1 MLNRLK
7 TVRAEFPSQ
16 FWILFIGMFISTV
29 GSSMIWP
36 FLTLY
41 VSKKL
46 GLPLTQAA
54 SLVTI
59 NAVMGLI
66 FSFIAGPITDRLGR
80 KWVMVASLF
89 VNGSMYVVMSHASS
103 YAMFALCQAV
113 MGAFNPLY
121 RVGADAMMS
130 DLIIPEKRS
139 NAYSLL
145 RTSNNLGVAIGPALG
160 GFIASRS
167 YTVAFYLAAVG
178 LIFYSFLI
186 TFKAHETL
194 PQEAAASLKGK
205 QVFSGYGHIFND
217 REFMGFI
224 VSFTFTNMLASLI
237 WVLLPVYT
245 NQNFHISESLY
256 GWIPTTNAIMVVLF
270 QYGVNKVTRNH
281 KPLWVLAAG
290 TAFYAIGTTAVAFF
304 TGFWGFW
311 LCMVIT
317 TIGELVV
324 IPTATTFTANQAPTE
339 MRGRYMS
346 IYNLTSS
353 LASATAPVLGGVLN
367 DNVGPRMIWLGGG
380 VIGVVSVLFFVSMAV
395 LFKNA
400 GVQVLKTT
408 STDNLS

>member
-1 MLNRLK
+1 MLSRLRSA
-7 TVRAEFPSQ
+7 RAEFPFQ
-16 FWILFIGMFISTV
+16 FWILFVGMFISTI

-46 GLPLTQAA
+46 SLPLTQAA

-89 VNGSMYVVMSHASS
+89 VNGAMYVVMSHANS
-103 YAMFALCQAV
+103 YGMFALCQAV

-130 DLIIPEKRS
+130 DLIAPDKRS
-139 NAYSLL
+139 SAYSLL

-160 GFIASRS
+160 GFIASHS
-167 YTVAFYLAAVG
+167 YTIAFYLAATG
-178 LIFYSFLI
+178 LIFYSFLV
-186 TFKAHETL
+186 TFKARETL
-194 PQEAAASLKGK
+194 PLEAAASLKGK
-205 QVFSGYGHIFND
+205 QVFSGYGHIFHD
-217 REFMGFI
+217 REFITFI
-224 VSFTFTNMLASLI
+224 ISYTFTNMLASLI

-245 NQNFHISESLY
+245 NQNFNIPESLY

-270 QYGVNKVTRNH
+270 QYAVNQVTRRR

-304 TGFWGFW
+304 SGFWGFW
-311 LCMVIT
+311 LCMVIAT
-317 TIGELVV
+317 AGELVV
-324 IPTATTFTANQAPTE
+324 VPTATTFTANQAPSE

-353 LASATAPVLGGVLN
+353 LASAVAPVLGGVLN
-367 DNVGPRMIWLGGG
+367 DRLGPRTIWLGGG
-380 VIGVVSVLFFVSMAV
+380 VIGIVSVLSFVLLAI

-400 GVQVLKTT
+400 GMQTKHFSV
-408 STDNLS
+408 S

>member
-1 MLNRLK
+1 MLNRL
-7 TVRAEFPSQ
+7 RATRNEYPGQ
-16 FWILFIGMFISTV
+16 FWILFVGMFISTV

-46 GLPLTQAA
+46 ELPLTQAA

-66 FSFIAGPITDRLGR
+66 FSFISGPITDRIGR

-89 VNGSMYVVMSHASS
+89 VNGCMYLVMSQANT

-121 RVGADAMMS
+121 RVGADAMLS
-130 DLIIPEKRS
+130 DLIPAEKRS
-139 NAYSLL
+139 SAFSLL

-167 YTVAFYLAAVG
+167 YTIAFFIAAAG
-178 LIFYSFLI
+178 LIFYSLLVAFQ
-186 TFKAHETL
+186 AHETL
-194 PQEAAASLKGK
+194 PAEAAASLKGK
-205 QVFSGYGHIFND
+205 RVFAGYGYIFHD
-217 REFMGFI
+217 REFMGFV
-224 VSFTFTNMLASLI
+224 VSFTFTSMLASLI
-237 WVLLPVYT
+237 WVLLPVYA
-245 NQNFHISESLY
+245 NQNYGISESLY
-256 GWIPTTNAIMVVLF
+256 GWIPTTNAIMVVAF
-270 QYGVNKVTRNH
+270 QYLINQVTRRH

-290 TAFYAIGTTAVAFF
+290 TAFYAIGTTAVALF

-311 LCMVIT
+311 LCMVIVT
-317 TIGELVV
+317 VGELVL
-324 IPTATTFTANQAPTE
+324 IPTATTFTANQAPIE

-346 IYNLTSS
+346 IYNLTAS
-353 LASATAPVLGGVLN
+353 LASAVAPIVGGILN
-367 DNVGPRMIWLGGG
+367 DSLGPKTIWYGGG
-380 VIGVVSVLFFVSMAV
+380 AIGIFSVLLFITMAK

-400 GVQVLKTT
+400 GMEKGQ
-408 STDNLS
+408 SYS